1 MAGPFQASVIICAHN
16 PRPDYFRRVLT
27 ALRDQTLS
35 ATNWELVLVDNACDM
50 PLALTWDISWHP
62 NARHIREDELGI
74 SVARRRGMQEASAD
88 LLIFVDDDNVLERN
102 YLLHAVSIR
111 KDWPILG
118 VWGSG
123 ATIPEFERQPSEY
136 FAPIVPYLALREC
149 SSPQWS
155 NVFPCVSATPW
166 GAGMCL
172 TRNVAGAYRDYN
184 DESSIQMT
192 SRKGKKSLM
201 CGEDLEICYVACK
214 LGAGMGIFPQLK
226 LTHLIPKERVS
237 KEYLLKLYEGARASI
252 MLLVY
257 KRTRIAP
264 QFPLWPLGLLDTL
277 KHLVTE
283 RGIHRHMYLANVR
296 AAFAARRVIKMSE
309 LAATRG
315 PSGRIELP

>member
-1 MAGPFQASVIICAHN
+1 MAGTFEAAVIICAHN
-16 PRPDYFRRVLT
+16 PRPDYFCRVIT

-35 ATNWELVLVDNACDM
+35 ATKWELLLVDNACDM

-62 NARHIREDELGI
+62 NARHIREDELGL

-111 KDWPILG
+111 NDWPILG

-123 ATIPEFERQPSEY
+123 ATIPEFETQPSEY
-136 FAPIVPYLALREC
+136 FAPILPYLALRKC
-149 SSPQWS
+149 SSPRWS

-172 TRNVAGAYRDYN
+172 TRNVARVYREYN
-184 DESSIQMT
+184 DSSSIQMT
-192 SRKGKKSLM
+192 GRKGKKILM

-214 LGAGMGIFPQLK
+214 LGVGMGIFPQLR

-237 KEYLLKLYEGARASI
+237 REYLLKLYEGTRASI
-252 MLLVY
+252 MLLIY
-257 KRTRIAP
+257 KRTDLVP
-264 QFPLWPLGLLDTL
+264 QFPLRPWGLLGAL
-277 KHLVTE
+277 KHLVTK
-283 RGIHRHMYLANVR
+283 RGIYRHMYLANVR
-296 AAFAARRVIKMSE
+296 ATFAARRVIKNVQ
-309 LAATRG
+309 ARG
-315 PSGRIELP
+315 DA

>member
-1 MAGPFQASVIICAHN
+1 MARTFEASIIICAHN
-16 PRPDYFRRVLT
+16 PRPDYFCRVIT

-35 ATNWELVLVDNACDM
+35 ATKWELLLIDNACDI
-50 PLALTWDISWHP
+50 PLAKTWDISWHP

-74 SVARRRGMQEASAD
+74 SVARRKGMQEASAD

-111 KDWPILG
+111 NDWPILG

-123 ATIPEFERQPSEY
+123 AAIPEFERQPSEH
-136 FAPIVPYLALREC
+136 FAPILPYLALREC
-149 SSPQWS
+149 LSPQWS

-172 TRNVAGAYRDYN
+172 TRNVAGAYRKYN
-184 DESSIQMT
+184 DSSSIQMT

-214 LGAGMGIFPQLK
+214 LGVGMGIFPQLR

-237 KEYLLKLYEGARASI
+237 REYLLKLYEGTRASI
-252 MLLVY
+252 MLLIY
-257 KRTRIAP
+257 KRTGLVP
-264 QFPLWPLGLLDTL
+264 QFPLRPWGLLGAL
-277 KHLVTE
+277 KHLVTK
-283 RGIHRHMYLANVR
+283 RGIYRHMYLANVR
-296 AAFAARRVIKMSE
+296 ATFAARRVIKNVQ
-309 LAATRG
+309 ARG
-315 PSGRIELP
+315 DA